1 MAESA
6 TLNFSYF
13 TVRAEHAH
21 TAFKGGHNMIEVIAT
36 AESIDQAEALLAAGI
51 DTIYIGEEMFGL
63 RLPTSF
69 SREEQRTITE
79 KAHEAG
85 KKVTV
90 ALNGI
95 MHPEKM
101 KKVPEYLS
109 FLQDI
114 KVDQITVGDPG
125 VVFVMQRDGIGIP
138 YIYDGE
144 TLVTSS
150 RQINFWAKRGAIGA
164 VLAREVPFEEMKAM
178 KDNLMVPAEVLVYGA
193 TCIHQSKRPLL
204 QNYYNFTKNDESTGK
219 ERGLF
224 ISEPKK
230 EETHYSIYE
239 DSHGTHIFADNDVN
253 LIGELDKLHGHHYT
267 KWKLDGIYAPGEN
280 FVKVAKLFV
289 EAREKLESGIWSSEQ
304 AQKAIEQIETL
315 HPENRGL
322 DIGFFDLDP
331 DEIK

>member
-1 MAESA
+1 MLE
-6 TLNFSYF
+6 T
-13 TVRAEHAH
+13 EQAH
-21 TAFKGGHNMIEVIAT
+21 SAFKGGYKMIELIAT
-36 AESIDQAEALLAAGI
+36 AESIEQAEALLAVGVN
-51 DTIYIGEEMFGL
+51 TLYIGEELFGL

-79 KAHEAG
+79 KAHEVG

-101 KKVPEYLS
+101 KKVPEYLA
-109 FLQDI
+109 FLQEI
-114 KVDQITVGDPG
+114 KVDQVTVGDPG
-125 VVFVMQRDGIGIP
+125 VVFVMQRDGIDIP

-150 RQINFWAKRGAIGA
+150 RQINFWAKRGATGA

-204 QNYYNFTKNDESTGK
+204 QNYYNFTKNDETAGK

-253 LIGELDKLHGHHYT
+253 LIGELDKLHEHNYT

-280 FVKVAKLFV
+280 FVKVAKQFV
-289 EAREKLESGIWSSEQ
+289 DAKEKLESGLWSHAE
-304 AQKAIEQIETL
+304 AQKAIDEIEAL

>member
-1 MAESA
+1 
-6 TLNFSYF
+6 
-13 TVRAEHAH
+13 
-21 TAFKGGHNMIEVIAT
+21 MIELIAT
-36 AESIDQAEALLAAGI
+36 AESVEQAEALLLAGV
-51 DTIYIGEEMFGL
+51 DTLYIGEEMFGL

-69 SREEQRTITE
+69 SRDEQRSITE
-79 KAHEAG
+79 KAHAAG

-101 KKVPEYLS
+101 KQVPEYLA
-109 FLQDI
+109 FLKEI
-114 KVDQITVGDPG
+114 HVDQVTVGDPG
-125 VVFVMQRDGIGIP
+125 IIFVMQRDDLVIP

-164 VLAREVPFEEMKAM
+164 VLAREVPFEEMKQMAE
-178 KDNLMVPAEVLVYGA
+178 NLAVPAEVLVYGA

-204 QNYYNFTKNDESTGK
+204 QNYYNFTKNDESAGK
-219 ERGLF
+219 DRGLF

-253 LIGELDKLHGHHYT
+253 LINELEQLNEFHYT

-280 FVKVAKLFV
+280 FVEVAKIFV
-289 EAREKLESGIWSSEQ
+289 AAKEQLEAGTWTSAK
-304 AQKAIEQIETL
+304 AQKASEQIKAL
-315 HPENRGL
+315 HPVNRGL
-322 DIGFFDLDP
+322 DVGFFDLDP

>member
-1 MAESA
+1 
-6 TLNFSYF
+6 
-13 TVRAEHAH
+13 
-21 TAFKGGHNMIEVIAT
+21 MIELIAT
-36 AESIDQAEALLAAGI
+36 AESVAQAEALLAVGV
-51 DTIYIGEEMFGL
+51 DTLYIGEEVFGL

-69 SREEQRTITE
+69 SRDEQRSITE
-79 KAHEAG
+79 MAHKMG
-85 KKVTV
+85 RKVTV

-101 KKVPEYLS
+101 KKVPEYLA
-109 FLQDI
+109 FLKEI
-114 KVDQITVGDPG
+114 AVDQLTVGDPG
-125 VVFVMQRDGIGIP
+125 VVFVMQRDGIDIP

-150 RQINFWAKRGAIGA
+150 RQINFWAKRGSVGA

-204 QNYYNFTKNDESTGK
+204 QNYYNFTKNNESASK

-253 LIGELDKLHGHHYT
+253 LVGELDKLYENDYI

-280 FVKVAKLFV
+280 FVKTAEIFVDAKEKI
-289 EAREKLESGIWSSEQ
+289 EAGNWSSDH
-304 AQKAIEQIETL
+304 AQKAIEQIEQL

>member
-1 MAESA
+1 MDTCS
-6 TLNFSYF
+6 
-13 TVRAEHAH
+13 
-21 TAFKGGHNMIEVIAT
+21 AFKGGYKMIELIAT
-36 AESIDQAEALLAAGI
+36 AESVEQAEALLAVGV
-51 DTIYIGEEMFGL
+51 DTLYIGEEMFGL

-69 SREEQRTITE
+69 SREEQRIITE
-79 KAHEAG
+79 KAHNTG

-101 KKVPEYLS
+101 KKVPEYLT
-109 FLQDI
+109 FLKEI
-114 KVDQITVGDPG
+114 NVDQVTVGDPG
-125 VVFVMQRDGIGIP
+125 VVFVMQRDGIDIP

-150 RQINFWAKRGAIGA
+150 RQINFWAKRGSVGA

-178 KDNLMVPAEVLVYGA
+178 KENLMVPTEVLVYGA

-204 QNYYNFTKNDESTGK
+204 QNYYNFTKNDESASK

-253 LIGELDKLHGHHYT
+253 LVGELDKLHEHNYT

-280 FVKVAKLFV
+280 FVEVAKVFV
-289 EAREKLESGIWSSEQ
+289 NAKEKIEAGLWSSEQ
-304 AQKAIEQIETL
+304 ACKAIEQIEVL